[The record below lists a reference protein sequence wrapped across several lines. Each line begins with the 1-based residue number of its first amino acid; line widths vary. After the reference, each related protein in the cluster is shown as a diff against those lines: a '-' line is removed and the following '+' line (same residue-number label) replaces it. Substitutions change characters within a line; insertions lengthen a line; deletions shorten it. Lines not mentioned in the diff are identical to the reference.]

1 MRYLRNNNLAVCIMS
16 GGLDS
21 LCTAAYLTKKNYNL
35 KVLTFSYGQRARH
48 EISQAK
54 KFSKVLKVSEHKIIN
69 INFMKKLYGNS
80 NVITNENIDI
90 PSGFRHDIV
99 VPIRNGIFITIA
111 MAWAVSLKA
120 KMIAFGAHSD
130 DKFYPD
136 CRPEFIR
143 SLDKSLNLANI
154 DEIKNDKKAKISIWS
169 PSLQGIDKSRL
180 LRIGYDILGDVIFES
195 WSCYSNGLMDPVKGI
210 MHCGECESCI
220 NRKIAFNK
228 ATLRDKTIYANN

>member
-1 MRYLRNNNLAVCIMS
+1 MS

-21 LCTAAYLTKKNYNL
+21 LCTAAYLTKKNYKL

-48 EISQAK
+48 EIVQAK

-143 SLDKSLNLANI
+143 SMINLSILLILTRSRMIKKLKFQFGPLLYKELINLD
-154 DEIKNDKKAKISIWS
+154 
-169 PSLQGIDKSRL
+169 
-180 LRIGYDILGDVIFES
+180 Y
-195 WSCYSNGLMDPVKGI
+195 
-210 MHCGECESCI
+210 
-220 NRKIAFNK
+220 
-228 ATLRDKTIYANN
+228 